1 MGGSTVKKEWF
12 FDRVCGEQIVV
23 YAEDGKLVEI
33 EGENEKN
40 GAVLG
45 NIYKGKVAN
54 VVPGMQAAFI
64 NCGMARN
71 CYLPL
76 DEGAAR
82 FASYDGSGSS
92 PVRDLKEGDEV
103 LVQVVK
109 APRGNK
115 GAKVSLD
122 LSLVGK
128 TLIYLPKTDFL
139 GISRKIEDPDIRT
152 ALLKEAE
159 RQRLPGEGFILRT
172 AAANATRR
180 HLKTECEFL
189 RRIYR
194 SAMEA
199 ARTAPVGTAVY
210 READLPFKVLR
221 DSLGDG
227 ATKLYVADKELYE
240 RILTFAR
247 MRPDLGE
254 KRVVHYTGAES
265 MYKHFGLSEQI
276 FSLSQ
281 SMVRLENGAY
291 LIFDRTEAMTV
302 VDVNTGKF
310 TGENDLESTVFETN
324 LLAAREI
331 ARQVRL
337 RNVGGIV
344 AVDFIDMTEEEHR
357 TAVTEELERALSF
370 DRSKCRVLPMNDLC
384 VTLFTRKRT
393 SREIAS
399 MLLQPCRHCGG
410 RGEELSDLYM
420 ALLIRSALLDC
431 FAEGYRSAIV
441 ELNDELLKNIL
452 KDRYFR
458 SDVMGAWSEKRVYL
472 IPNKEFMQEKFTVR
486 GDNSDALTLPDTA
499 QILY

>member
-1 MGGSTVKKEWF
+1 MRKEWF
-12 FDRVCGEQIVV
+12 FDRVCGEQIVI
-23 YAEDGKLVEI
+23 YAEDGKIVEI
-33 EGENEKN
+33 EGESADR

-64 NCGMARN
+64 NCGLERN

-76 DEGAAR
+76 DEGASR
-82 FASYDGSGSS
+82 FASYDGSGSVS
-92 PVRDLKEGDEV
+92 PRDLKEGDEV

-109 APRGNK
+109 PPRGSK

-128 TLIYLPKTDFL
+128 TLIYLPRTDFL
-139 GISRKIEDPDIRT
+139 GISRKITDPDIRT

-159 RQRLPGEGFILRT
+159 HHRAPGEGFILRT

-180 HLKTECEFL
+180 HLKTEYEYL
-189 RRIYR
+189 RRLYR
-194 SAMEA
+194 STIEA
-199 ARTAPVGTAVY
+199 AQSAPVGTAVY
-210 READLPFKVLR
+210 READLPFKVMR

-227 ATKLYVADKELYE
+227 VTKLYVANEDLYG
-240 RILTFAR
+240 RILTLAR
-247 MRPDLGE
+247 MRSDLGE
-254 KRVVHYTGAES
+254 KRVVHYTGQQS
-265 MYKHFGLSEQI
+265 MYKHFGLSEQVYA
-276 FSLSQ
+276 LAQ
-281 SMVRLENGAY
+281 RMVRLANGAY

-302 VDVNTGKF
+302 IDVNTGKF

-337 RNVGGIV
+337 RNTGGIV
-344 AVDFIDMTEEEHR
+344 AVDFIDMNEEGHR
-357 TAVTEELERALSF
+357 TAVTEELERVLSS

-399 MLLQPCRHCGG
+399 LLLQPCRRCDG
-410 RGEELSDLYM
+410 RGEMLSDFYM

-431 FAEGYRSAIV
+431 FAEGYNAAIV
-441 ELNDELLKNIL
+441 ELNDELLRNLIAG
-452 KDRYFR
+452 RYFR
-458 SDVMGAWSEKRVYL
+458 ADVKGIWQEKRVYL
-472 IPNKEFMQEKFTVR
+472 IPNGAFAQEDFTVR
-486 GDNSDALTLPDTA
+486 GDNAEPLTLPDSA
-499 QILY
+499 QLLF

>member
-1 MGGSTVKKEWF
+1 MKKEWF
-12 FDRVCGEQIVV
+12 FDRVCGEQIVI
-23 YAEDGKLVEI
+23 YAEDGRIVEI
-33 EGENEKN
+33 EGEDVRG
-40 GAVLG
+40 GALLG

-76 DEGAAR
+76 DEGASR
-82 FASYDGSGSS
+82 FSGYDGSGSS

-103 LVQVVK
+103 LVQVIK

-122 LSLVGK
+122 LSIVGK

-139 GISRKIEDPDIRT
+139 GISRKIVDPDIRT

-210 READLPFKVLR
+210 READLPFKVMR

-227 ATKLYVADKELYE
+227 VTRLYVGNADLYE
-240 RILTFAR
+240 RILTLSR
-247 MRPDLGE
+247 MRADLGE
-254 KRVVHYTGAES
+254 KRVIHYTGAVS
-265 MYKHFGLSEQI
+265 MFKQFGLSEQI
-276 FSLSQ
+276 HSLSQ
-281 SMVRLENGAY
+281 PMVRLENGAY
-291 LIFDRTEAMTV
+291 LMIDRTEAMTV
-302 VDVNTGKF
+302 VDVNTGKY
-310 TGENDLESTVFETN
+310 TGESDLESTVFETN

-337 RNVGGIV
+337 RNVGGII
-344 AVDFIDMTEEEHR
+344 AVDFIDMTEDAHR
-357 TAVTEELERALSF
+357 AAVSEELERALSS

-393 SREIAS
+393 NREFS
-399 MLLQPCRHCGG
+399 TLLLQPCHHCGG
-410 RGEELSDLYM
+410 RGETLSDFYM

-431 FAEGYRSAIV
+431 FAQGYRSAIV
-441 ELNDELLKNIL
+441 DLNAELLKRL
-452 KDRYFR
+452 LGDRYFR
-458 SDVMGAWSEKRVYL
+458 AEASRDWKDKRIYL
-472 IPNKEFMQEKFTVR
+472 IPHGEFMQEDFTVR
-486 GDNSDALTLPDTA
+486 GDNADTLTLPDNA
-499 QILY
+499 QLLY

>member
-1 MGGSTVKKEWF
+1 
-12 FDRVCGEQIVV
+12 
-23 YAEDGKLVEI
+23 
-33 EGENEKN
+33 
-40 GAVLG
+40 
-45 NIYKGKVAN
+45 
-54 VVPGMQAAFI
+54 MQAAFI

-82 FASYDGSGSS
+82 FASYDGSFFSS
-92 PVRDLKEGDEV
+92 VRDLKEGDEV

-122 LSLVGK
+122 LSPRRQDAH
-128 TLIYLPKTDFL
+128 LPSAHGLFGHLPQD
-139 GISRKIEDPDIRT
+139 RRPRYPHR
-152 ALLKEAE
+152 ALKGGGASAAP
-159 RQRLPGEGFILRT
+159 REGFILRT

-227 ATKLYVADKELYE
+227 VTKLYVADKELYE
-240 RILTFAR
+240 RILTIAR

-254 KRVVHYTGAES
+254 KCVVHYTGAES

-337 RNVGGIV
+337 RNAGGIV
-344 AVDFIDMTEEEHR
+344 AVDFIDMAEEAHR
-357 TAVTEELERALSF
+357 TAVTEELERALSS

-393 SREIAS
+393 SREISS

-452 KDRYFR
+452 FGRFFR
-458 SDVMGAWSEKRVYL
+458 ADVMGVWKEKRIYL
-472 IPNKEFMQEKFTVR
+472 IPNKEFLQEKFTVR

>member
-23 YAEDGKLVEI
+23 YAEDGRIVEI

-92 PVRDLKEGDEV
+92 SVRDLKEGDEV

-159 RQRLPGEGFILRT
+159 RQRKSYLSLV
-172 AAANATRR
+172 
-180 HLKTECEFL
+180 
-189 RRIYR
+189 
-194 SAMEA
+194 
-199 ARTAPVGTAVY
+199 AR
-210 READLPFKVLR
+210 K
-221 DSLGDG
+221 
-227 ATKLYVADKELYE
+227 
-240 RILTFAR
+240 
-247 MRPDLGE
+247 
-254 KRVVHYTGAES
+254 
-265 MYKHFGLSEQI
+265 
-276 FSLSQ
+276 
-281 SMVRLENGAY
+281 
-291 LIFDRTEAMTV
+291 
-302 VDVNTGKF
+302 
-310 TGENDLESTVFETN
+310 
-324 LLAAREI
+324 
-331 ARQVRL
+331 
-337 RNVGGIV
+337 
-344 AVDFIDMTEEEHR
+344 
-357 TAVTEELERALSF
+357 
-370 DRSKCRVLPMNDLC
+370 
-384 VTLFTRKRT
+384 
-393 SREIAS
+393 
-399 MLLQPCRHCGG
+399 
-410 RGEELSDLYM
+410 
-420 ALLIRSALLDC
+420 
-431 FAEGYRSAIV
+431 
-441 ELNDELLKNIL
+441 
-452 KDRYFR
+452 
-458 SDVMGAWSEKRVYL
+458 
-472 IPNKEFMQEKFTVR
+472 
-486 GDNSDALTLPDTA
+486 
-499 QILY
+499 

>member
-1 MGGSTVKKEWF
+1 MRKEWF
-12 FDRVCGEQIVV
+12 FDRVCGEQIVI
-23 YAEDGKLVEI
+23 YAEDGKLVEV
-33 EGENEKN
+33 EGEDARH

-64 NCGMARN
+64 NCGLKRN

-82 FASYDGSGSS
+82 FASYDGSGNAS
-92 PVRDLKEGDEV
+92 VRDLQEGDEV

-122 LSLVGK
+122 LSIVGK
-128 TLIYLPKTDFL
+128 TLIYLPRTDFL
-139 GISRKIEDPDIRT
+139 GISRKICDPDIRT

-159 RQRLPGEGFILRT
+159 RLRLPGEGFILRT
-172 AAANATRR
+172 AAANATKR
-180 HLKTECEFL
+180 HIKTECEYL
-189 RRIYR
+189 RRLYR
-194 SAMEA
+194 STLEA
-199 ARTAPVGTAVY
+199 AVTAPVGTAVY
-210 READLPFKVLR
+210 READLPFKVMR

-227 ATKLYVADKELYE
+227 VTKLYVGNKELYE
-240 RILTFAR
+240 RILTLAR
-247 MRPDLGE
+247 MRADLGE
-254 KRVVHYTGAES
+254 KRVVHYTGAVS
-265 MYKHFGLSEQI
+265 MYKQFGLSEQI
-276 FSLSQ
+276 HALSQ
-281 SMVRLENGAY
+281 PMVRLENGAY
-291 LIFDRTEAMTV
+291 LMIDRTEAMTV
-302 VDVNTGKF
+302 IDVNTGKF

-324 LLAAREI
+324 ILAAREI

-357 TAVTEELERALSF
+357 TAVSEELERALSS

-393 SREIAS
+393 NREIS
-399 MLLQPCRHCGG
+399 TLLLQPCRRCGG
-410 RGEELSDLYM
+410 RGETLSDFYM

-441 ELNDELLKNIL
+441 ELNAELLKAL
-452 KDRYFR
+452 LSDRYFR
-458 SDVMGAWSEKRVYL
+458 ADVMGVWREKRIYL
-472 IPNKEFMQEKFTVR
+472 IPHDDLLQEDFTVR
-486 GDNSDALTLPDTA
+486 GDDADTLTLPDNA
-499 QILY
+499 QLLY

>member
-1 MGGSTVKKEWF
+1 MSGSTMRKEWF
-12 FDRVCGEQIVV
+12 FDRVCGEQIVI
-23 YAEDGKLVEI
+23 YAEDGKIVDI
-33 EGENEKN
+33 EGENADH

-45 NIYKGKVAN
+45 NIYKGRVAN

-64 NCGMARN
+64 ACGLERN

-76 DEGAAR
+76 DEGASR
-82 FASYDGSGSS
+82 FASYDGSGSAFM
-92 PVRDLKEGDEV
+92 RDLKEGDEV

-122 LSLVGK
+122 LSIVGK
-128 TLIYLPKTDFL
+128 TLIYLPRTDFL
-139 GISRKIEDPDIRT
+139 GISRKIDDPDIRT

-159 RQRLPGEGFILRT
+159 RHRMPGEGFILRT

-180 HLKTECEFL
+180 HLKTECEYL
-189 RRIYR
+189 RRLYR
-194 SAMEA
+194 STIETAM
-199 ARTAPVGTAVY
+199 TAPVGTAVY
-210 READLPFKVLR
+210 READLPFKVMR

-227 ATKLYVADKELYE
+227 VTKLYVGNEELYG
-240 RILTFAR
+240 RILTLAR
-247 MRPDLGE
+247 MRADLGE
-254 KRVVHYTGAES
+254 KRVVHYTGSTS
-265 MYKHFGLSEQI
+265 MYKQFGLSEQI
-276 FSLSQ
+276 YALAQ
-281 SMVRLENGAY
+281 PMVRLENGAY

-302 VDVNTGKF
+302 IDVNTGKY

-486 GDNSDALTLPDTA
+486 GDNSDAMTLPDTA